1 MSNEITLT
9 GSLHELS
16 RIDKLIHEPARLMI
30 ISLLST
36 LKSAD
41 FLFLMRQTALTQG
54 NLSSHIKKLEDADY
68 ITVKKEFT
76 GKRPHTI
83 LALTDSGRSAFL
95 SYRKQ
100 IQEFLNSL

>member
-1 MSNEITLT
+1 MSSETALN
-9 GSLHELS
+9 GSIRDLS
-16 RIDKLIHEPARLMI
+16 KINKLIHEPARLMI
-30 ISLLST
+30 FALLST
-36 LKSAD
+36 LESAD

-54 NLSSHIKKLEDADY
+54 NLSSHIKKLENAGY

-83 LALTDSGRSAFL
+83 LALTNSGRTEFL
-95 SYRKQ
+95 GYQKQ